1 MSKKIKC
8 PHCVTEFELTED
20 LFGRRFACPVCG
32 VPFAVSETGD
42 VIVEAKKP
50 AAPQAKPAA
59 THKPA
64 APRKSAAPNLNAG
77 DLPKSHTRCFFFVLL
92 LLLLAG
98 GGAYWWFYMRPQPQT
113 ETPEEAETAQE
124 AGPSADDAL
133 RKALEETA
141 TEKPAV
147 SPEHTVAGV
156 EGSTSVIKSKSVWT
170 PKRRETMTALT
181 PFDLSKSESVQKRLE
196 ILNGPSGAHFTATD
210 AVSPIRQN
218 VGIIR
223 AYAKND
229 FKDAELAVRLA
240 NVRTHIFAAV
250 GVDAVRS
257 MAAREGGVEFLQNF
271 FNDLEWMEEFASGC
285 PPYTITERRALRRL
299 DMLVWNDNSNWILA
313 TKVGRRLATALAL
326 NAADAKRAPIISRFK
341 TYERLYRAGRFPAEV
356 ENYSVRDWREALS
369 NKLRGQDIEWLNSRA
384 NVPEAELLALTNNV
398 KKASFN
404 CFGLRKSDPL
414 CQGLW
419 SLMWPEARILEFTG
433 GTPDDQLAYV
443 AQLIQAQARPAC
455 LVNKDTLLMRPMK
468 GDWRVVGQTKLER
481 LDWQEEGLLGKE
493 LSQILAS
500 SVVFADEEAFLASER
515 VRWLAATRARQF
527 RAQGWTERV
536 DETYRAALKAYPL
549 NVLAWRDYR
558 DWLDKNK
565 VSSKVWQNFGN
576 LAAKSLAPVP
586 PFAYEML
593 NAWFAQLKKTGA
605 ALPVRLA
612 ALKSVHALLREPLE
626 PWAEYCD
633 FEGFLQ
639 ASAELLENDPAALLD
654 LFDTI
659 TTAQLGASNFFN
671 DSIVWAAKVFM
682 KDKRTAA
689 KFLASAKTWADPKT
703 YTSYSAQ
710 HRSRMKKAG
719 WQPKVPEL
727 NWNEILYAAS
737 ENNNRDGFLAALEL
751 ARKYAKPVANKEV
764 VKKAT
769 PAREKKL
776 DKTPPMLFGARI
788 ISEGAMPIASPLMY
802 DAEMNPAITWDKFTD
817 ISPAGE
823 TRVCA
828 ASTNEP
834 SVTVSLPLMTE
845 VSGIL
850 IKNVDKEVCSST
862 QESPLVVEVS
872 KDGNTWHEVWHE
884 KVVLPTI
891 PTEGKIKKLEEPN
904 EWRIDLTTNKP
915 RVIARYIRAK
925 RAVES
930 GAAPFALAKIVVY
943 GKKARTTSR

>member
-1 MSKKIKC
+1 MSKRIKC

-20 LFGRRFACPVCG
+20 LYGRRFACPVCG
-32 VPFAVSETGD
+32 VPFAVSATGD
-42 VIVEAKKP
+42 VVVEAKKP
-50 AAPQAKPAA
+50 AAPQA
-59 THKPA
+59 KPA

-77 DLPKSHTRCFFFVLL
+77 DLPKSHTGCFIFVLL

-98 GGAYWWFYMRPQPQT
+98 GGAYWWFYMRPQPQVVA
-113 ETPEEAETAQE
+113 PEEVEAPQE
-124 AGPSADDAL
+124 VQPSADDAL

-141 TEKPAV
+141 VEQPAV

-156 EGSTSVIKSKSVWT
+156 EGSREVIKSKSVWT
-170 PKRRETMTALT
+170 PKRRETLMALA
-181 PFDLSKSESVQKRLE
+181 PFDLQKSECAQKRQE
-196 ILNGPSGAHFTATD
+196 VLNGPSGAHFTATD

-218 VGIIR
+218 VELIR
-223 AYAKND
+223 AYTKDD

-250 GVDAVRS
+250 GVDALRS
-257 MAAREGGVEFLQNF
+257 MVAREGGVEFLQTF
-271 FNDLEWMEEFASGC
+271 FNDLDWMEEFASGC
-285 PPYTITERRALRRL
+285 PPYNITERRAFRRL

-326 NAADAKRAPIISRFK
+326 NAADSKREPIISRFK
-341 TYERLYRAGRFPAEV
+341 TYERLYRAGRLPAEV

-369 NKLRGQDIEWLNSRA
+369 NKLRGQDLDWLNSRA

-398 KKASFN
+398 KKANFN
-404 CFGLRKSDPL
+404 CFGLRKRDPL

-419 SLMWPEARILEFTG
+419 SLMWPEAQILEFTG
-433 GTPDDQLAYV
+433 GSSDDRLSYV
-443 AQLIQAQARPAC
+443 AQLIQAQARPAG
-455 LVNKDTLLMRPMK
+455 LVNKNTLLVRSAK
-468 GDWRVVGQTKLER
+468 GDWRVVGQTKTER

-500 SVVFADEEAFLASER
+500 SVVLADEEAFLASER

-536 DETYRAALKAYPL
+536 DATYRAALKAYPL

-558 DWLDKNK
+558 DWLEKNK
-565 VSSKVWQNFGN
+565 VSAKVWQNFGR

-605 ALPVRLA
+605 TLQVRLA
-612 ALKSVHALLREPLE
+612 ALKAAHALLREPEE
-626 PWAEYCD
+626 PWTEYCD
-633 FEGFLQ
+633 FGGFLQ
-639 ASAELLENDPAALLD
+639 ASAELLENDPASLLD

-737 ENNNRDGFLAALEL
+737 ENNNREGFLAALEL
-751 ARKYAKPVANKEV
+751 ARKYAKPAATKEV
-764 VKKAT
+764 SKKGA
-769 PAREKKL
+769 PVRDKKL

-788 ISEGAMPIASPLMY
+788 VSEGAMPSALPLMY
-802 DAEMNPAITWDKFTD
+802 DAEMNPAITWDKFCD
-817 ISPAGE
+817 ITAAGE

-828 ASTNEP
+828 SWTNEP
-834 SVTVSLPLMTE
+834 SITITLPFAVE
-845 VSGIL
+845 AAGIL
-850 IKNVDKEVCSST
+850 IKNVEKDVRATT

-872 KDGNTWHEVWHE
+872 KDGKTWHEIWQE
-884 KVVLPTI
+884 KVKLPEI
-891 PTEGKIKKLEEPN
+891 PTEGKLKRLEEPD
-904 EWRIDLTTNKP
+904 EWRIDLTAQKP
-915 RVIARYIRAK
+915 RVVARYIRAK
-925 RAVES
+925 RGVES
-930 GAAPFALAKIVVY
+930 GVSPFALAKIVVY
-943 GKKARTTSR
+943 GKKARASAR